1 MSGGLRARFLGVGT
15 TLAVLALAA
24 CGGSPATDRPPS
36 SPAEGS
42 PAAVPVIKRNFPD
55 PDVLKVGDTYY
66 AYATEDNAKN
76 VQVAESTDLEN
87 WTVLSEDALPDLP
100 SWVIPGKTWAPE
112 VTEVSEGNYV
122 LYFTATNFDPALQ
135 CIGTATATRPLGPFE
150 VQGDAML
157 VCPVD
162 EGGAIDASTFTDDDG
177 LHLVWKNDGN
187 CCGLDTWIQTAPL
200 SADGLTLTGEPQK
213 LIKQTL
219 EWEGD
224 LVEAPTVVAR
234 DGGYALLYSSNS
246 YGDDRYNVGVATAAT
261 LEGPWQKNDEPI
273 LSTQSSEFRY
283 MGPGGQDVVTGPDGS
298 DYLVFHGWDSAFT
311 YRGMHTAPL
320 TWEGLIPRIVLND

>member
-1 MSGGLRARFLGVGT
+1 MPSPITVTSGDGVARLQWTGEVNTDELRREIAEALVHHSRVEALVGADDT
-15 TLAVLALAA
+15 RGPRAA
-24 CGGSPATDRPPS
+24 TWGGRDPGPHPP
-36 SPAEGS
+36 
-42 PAAVPVIKRNFPD
+42 
-55 PDVLKVGDTYY
+55 
-66 AYATEDNAKN
+66 
-76 VQVAESTDLEN
+76 
-87 WTVLSEDALPDLP
+87 
-100 SWVIPGKTWAPE
+100 
-112 VTEVSEGNYV
+112 
-122 LYFTATNFDPALQ
+122 
-135 CIGTATATRPLGPFE
+135 
-150 VQGDAML
+150 
-157 VCPVD
+157 
-162 EGGAIDASTFTDDDG
+162 
-177 LHLVWKNDGN
+177 
-187 CCGLDTWIQTAPL
+187 PL